1 MGKKGE
7 KGGAPQRGKGA
18 PRRKET
24 EENGGRKGGTPC
36 KGRSAA
42 RVEEEFMGGVE
53 EKSQVVL

>member
-7 KGGAPQRGKGA
+7 KGGVPQGGKSTL
-18 PRRKET
+18 RRKET
-24 EENGGRKGGTPC
+24 KKNGGRKGGAPC

-53 EKSQVVL
+53 EES

>member
-1 MGKKGE
+1 MRKKGE
-7 KGGAPQRGKGA
+7 KGGAPQRGKSA

-24 EENGGRKGGTPC
+24 KKNGGRKGGVPY

-53 EKSQVVL
+53 KES